1 LSSSTEGILT
11 VERMNTRTLKDQVA
25 HLVSVAILSGKI
37 KAGERLNESKLAR
50 DLGVS
55 RIPIRE
61 ALQELQE
68 RGLVVNMPR
77 RGKFVISLSDEE
89 IQKINS
95 LRLILEAEALRLCRA
110 KINPEG
116 VQSLRSVIEKMGQSG
131 ELPEIEAA
139 ALDLEFHRTVWR
151 YSDNEYLARSLETI
165 TVPLFAHRV
174 LWRINQEMLGWAA
187 ILANHHRAL
196 LNFVLGRNQSSAE
209 DVMLEHLSYRYTHP
223 ERFSSL
229 ALRPS
234 HAVAAA
240 HS

>member
-1 LSSSTEGILT
+1 MSSSTEGILT
-11 VERMNTRTLKDQVA
+11 VERMDTRTLKDQVA

-116 VQSLRSVIEKMGQSG
+116 VQSLRSVVERSRDRVGRCRSQLRSG
-131 ELPEIEAA
+131 
-139 ALDLEFHRTVWR
+139 
-151 YSDNEYLARSLETI
+151 ARCWPGS
-165 TVPLFAHRV
+165 RD
-174 LWRINQEMLGWAA
+174 R
-187 ILANHHRAL
+187 RA
-196 LNFVLGRNQSSAE
+196 S
-209 DVMLEHLSYRYTHP
+209 
-223 ERFSSL
+223 
-229 ALRPS
+229 PS
-234 HAVAAA
+234 RR
-240 HS
+240 

>member
-1 LSSSTEGILT
+1 
-11 VERMNTRTLKDQVA
+11 M
-25 HLVSVAILSGKI
+25 
-37 KAGERLNESKLAR
+37 
-50 DLGVS
+50 S

-116 VQSLRSVIEKMGQSG
+116 VQSLRSVVEKMGQSG

-151 YSDNEYLARSLETI
+151 YSDNEYLARSLETVA
-165 TVPLFAHRV
+165 VPLFAHRV
-174 LWRINQEMLGWAA
+174 LWRINREMLGWAA

>member
-1 LSSSTEGILT
+1 MEAIRT
-11 VERMNTRTLKDQVA
+11 VEHVDTRTLKDQVS
-25 HLVSVAILSGKI
+25 HLVRGAILSGRI

-68 RGLVVNMPR
+68 RGLVINIPR
-77 RGKFVISLSDEE
+77 RGKFVISLSEEE

-95 LRLILEAEALRLCRA
+95 LRVILEGEALRLCRA
-110 KINPEG
+110 NVSSQG
-116 VQSLRSVIEKMGQSG
+116 VQSLKNVIEKMTESG

-139 ALDLEFHRTVWR
+139 ALDLEFHRTIWGFSR
-151 YSDNEYLARSLETI
+151 NEYLVRSLESVA
-165 TVPLFAHRV
+165 VPLFAHRV
-174 LWRINQEMLGWAA
+174 LWRINRDMLGWAA
-187 ILANHHRAL
+187 ILANHHRSL
-196 LNFVLGRNQSSAE
+196 LNFVLGRTSVSAE
-209 DVMLEHLSYRYTHP
+209 DVMVEHLSYRYTHP

-229 ALRPS
+229 ALRP
-234 HAVAAA
+234 ATATA